1 MITRHCRS
9 YYWRNHSSLSLIFV
23 VIEALLPMSKTSAII
38 TNRNIHIVT
47 SSNNEHKYKIKL
59 VRRVNKKEVIKR
71 GAFSY
76 ANKLESIDNVDVELS
91 SSLSSSSSLFS
102 YDMIVVGGGAAG
114 LTAAKFASGT
124 LKRSVLIVEEERLG
138 GDCTW
143 AGCVPSKSLL
153 ASAKAAKMARNYAIQ
168 NYGNSKSMD
177 EDDDDDD
184 DDKTEEYSKPIDKND
199 PDGDKK
205 RRERREHQRRKFLE
219 LKKKREEKKLAQ
231 LKKVR
236 QDGEPILYTTKA
248 PESGWYR
255 MCVTSNWNQVV
266 AEMEMRKES
275 ELGGINDDGD
285 VRTYEEQKMTEE
297 DQELEEDTA
306 SEEGIKDEDFQETR
320 DKVKDLRRLLNEIQS
335 MQQKER
341 RRLTVHA
348 ETNEHSHS
356 SMVLNS
362 LTETLLFM
370 AVTGYQV
377 YTIRRWF
384 SGAPVLGR

>member
-23 VIEALLPMSKTSAII
+23 VVEALLPMSKTSAII

-143 AGCVPSKSLL
+143 AGMFPC
-153 ASAKAAKMARNYAIQ
+153 
-168 NYGNSKSMD
+168 
-177 EDDDDDD
+177 
-184 DDKTEEYSKPIDKND
+184 
-199 PDGDKK
+199 
-205 RRERREHQRRKFLE
+205 
-219 LKKKREEKKLAQ
+219 
-231 LKKVR
+231 KKVYVYLMYFVC
-236 QDGEPILYTTKA
+236 IFI
-248 PESGWYR
+248 
-255 MCVTSNWNQVV
+255 VV
-266 AEMEMRKES
+266 VVDALRYPKTIFLVLF
-275 ELGGINDDGD
+275 LGQNI
-285 VRTYEEQKMTEE
+285 
-297 DQELEEDTA
+297 
-306 SEEGIKDEDFQETR
+306 
-320 DKVKDLRRLLNEIQS
+320 
-335 MQQKER
+335 
-341 RRLTVHA
+341 
-348 ETNEHSHS
+348 
-356 SMVLNS
+356 
-362 LTETLLFM
+362 
-370 AVTGYQV
+370 
-377 YTIRRWF
+377 
-384 SGAPVLGR
+384 